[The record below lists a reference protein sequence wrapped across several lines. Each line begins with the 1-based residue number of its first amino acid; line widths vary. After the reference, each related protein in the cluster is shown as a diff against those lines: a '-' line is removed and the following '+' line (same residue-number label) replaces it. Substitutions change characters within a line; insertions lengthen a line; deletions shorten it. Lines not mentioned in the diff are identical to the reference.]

1 MKIYQL
7 HKYGGEWEDHYDYI
21 VNSYLHKNVAEQML
35 RVYKAQE
42 EVICAHSRRCD
53 RCPIW
58 EQIGDNVERIAKK
71 CADYCDQ
78 FKRESYED
86 GSLDCCNWMSHRDE
100 SNFRIEEVEVIE

>member
-7 HKYGGEWEDHYDYI
+7 HKYGGEWEDRYDDI
-21 VNSYLHKNVAEQML
+21 INSYLHKDIAEAML
-35 RVYKAQE
+35 NVYKTLDAVE
-42 EVICAHSRRCD
+42 CAHSRRCS

-58 EQIGDNVERIAKK
+58 GQIGDNVEIIAKK